1 MGARARFP
9 ILETRPVLRFR
20 AFPTG
25 HFRSPL
31 GSVEAPIPCPPG
43 PALCVQTKS
52 RLLTICG
59 LRPRLPQFANIFILG
74 TARHQIRRPAL
85 IETILESRLKM
96 VIRKQNSVIKRKQGI
111 LPRFMPQDYL
121 CIHISLIGALNKTL
135 LYTKTIVHLVR
146 DLTFPW
152 ETIKGDCDR
161 NPNIMKL
168 YFGRWGAEHK
178 HWKLVFSSP

>member
-1 MGARARFP
+1 M
-9 ILETRPVLRFR
+9 PV
-20 AFPTG
+20 
-25 HFRSPL
+25 
-31 GSVEAPIPCPPG
+31 G

-74 TARHQIRRPAL
+74 RARHQIRRPAL
-85 IETILESRLKM
+85 IETILESKLKM
-96 VIRKQNSVIKRKQGI
+96 VIRKQNNVERKQGI

-135 LYTKTIVHLVR
+135 LYIKTTVHLVR

-152 ETIKGDCDR
+152 KTKEGDCDR
-161 NPNIMKL
+161 NPNNMKL
-168 YFGRWGAEHK
+168 YFGR
-178 HWKLVFSSP
+178 